1 MVDEDDVDGSLG
13 EDFEFLNGN
22 EAVARG
28 ALEADVDVAAGY
40 PGTPSTE
47 ALEALEEIKNDDMYL
62 EWSSNE
68 KTGLEVAGGASW
80 VNQRGL
86 ATMKMSGLNVAS
98 DSFISFNYSG
108 VNGGLV
114 LYVADDPETHA
125 GMAEQ
130 DTRYYAKMGPAPLLD
145 PSNPNEAKKFV
156 KLAFDLSEETQA
168 PVIVRSTTN
177 IAHASSK
184 VELGEIR
191 DIDREASLD
200 KDMHRYTKIAGKAQ
214 HEETIK
220 RLNDF
225 KEAVKDYDL
234 NPMEIN
240 SELGIIGTSIGWEF
254 LKELTDL
261 SNYSWLK
268 IDVPVPAPTEKI
280 EKMVKKCDK
289 ILIIEELEPIV
300 ETEVK
305 SIANEIGETT
315 EIIGK
320 RNGPMPEVGEYNDE
334 IIKKGLK
341 KLTDTEI
348 ETESNLE
355 SVDLDMDSPPRPL
368 TFCAGCPHRGTFFNL
383 NKAIENAGYSTDE
396 IITTGDI
403 GCTIIGTEE
412 PFETVWTEISMGA
425 SIGAALGFEQG
436 GIEKPIIATIG
447 DSTFFHAGLPPLVN
461 AVHQNYNINII
472 VMDNRVTA
480 MTGQQDSPSTDTN
493 LLGKK
498 SKVIKPEKIAEA
510 VGVDFVEVL
519 NPYKKEKSQKTIE
532 EALNHKGV
540 SFIVM
545 RAPCALWKP
554 REEYLTIDREACISC
569 DICLNETGCPALHKV
584 DGKMQIRQDICI
596 GSACNLCKELCPVDA
611 IKDPFL
617 EEKE

>member
-1 MVDEDDVDGSLG
+1 MNDVDDDLG
-13 EDFEFLNGN
+13 EDFEFLTGN

-47 ALEALEEIKNDDMYL
+47 ALEALEKIKSSDMYL
-62 EWSSNE
+62 EWSANE
-68 KTGLEVAGGASW
+68 KVAFDIAGGAAW

-98 DSFISFNYSG
+98 DSFISLNYSG

-130 DTRYYAKMGPAPLLD
+130 DTRYYAKMAPSPLLD
-145 PSNPNEAKKFV
+145 PSNPNEVKKFV
-156 KLAFDLSEETQA
+156 KIAFDLSEEAQT

-184 VELGEIR
+184 VSLGEIK
-191 DIDREASLD
+191 DIDRDASLE
-200 KDMHRYTKIAGKAQ
+200 KDMHRYTKIDGKAQ
-214 HEETIK
+214 HEETLE
-220 RLNDF
+220 RMEDF
-225 KEAVKDYDL
+225 KEIVKDYDL

-240 SELGIIGTSIGWEF
+240 SELGIIGSGIAWEF

-261 SNYSWLK
+261 SDYSWLK
-268 IDVPVPAPTEKI
+268 IDVPIPAPTNKIREMVEKC
-280 EKMVKKCDK
+280 EK
-289 ILIIEELEPIV
+289 ILIVEELEPIL
-300 ETEVK
+300 ETEVRN
-305 SIANEIGETT
+305 IANELSEDVD
-315 EIIGK
+315 IIGK
-320 RNGPMPEVGEYNDE
+320 RDGTMPEVGEYNDE
-334 IIKKGLK
+334 IIKKGLEE
-341 KLTDTEI
+341 LTGDLI
-348 ETESNLE
+348 ETESEIE
-355 SVDLDMDSPPRPL
+355 SVDLDMDSPSRPL

-383 NKAIENAGYSTDE
+383 NKALENAGYSTDDV
-396 IITTGDI
+396 ITTGDI

-425 SIGAALGFEQG
+425 SIGAALGFEKG
-436 GIEKPIIATIG
+436 GIDNPVIATIG

-480 MTGQQDSPSTDTN
+480 MTGQQDSPSTDIN
-493 LLGKK
+493 LIGEQ
-498 SKVIKPEKIAEA
+498 SQVIKPEKIAEA
-510 VGVDFVEVL
+510 VGVEFVEVL
-519 NPYKKEKSQKTIE
+519 NPYEKDETQKVLE
-532 EALNHKGV
+532 NALNHDGV
-540 SFIVM
+540 SFLVM
-545 RAPCALWKP
+545 RAPCALWEP

-569 DICLNETGCPALHKV
+569 DVCLNETGCPALHKV

-596 GSACNLCKELCPVDA
+596 GSACNLCMDVCPVDA
-611 IKDPFL
+611 IHDPFS
-617 EEKE
+617 EGKE